1 MTTYS
6 SIPAWR
12 IPQAEEPGRLQS
24 MGLQR
29 VGHNWAR
36 MPHPRH
42 NWYYMACVFI
52 GLISLSIMS
61 SSFIHVVANGRVSF
75 FLWLNNVVLCSLFST
90 SLPALVISCLFNN
103 IHSDRYEVISL
114 WFWFAFPWWLKSSQ
128 YEHAKSLQSCLTLHN
143 PMDCS
148 PSGFSVHGILQA
160 RMLE

>member
-1 MTTYS
+1 
-6 SIPAWR
+6 
-12 IPQAEEPGRLQS
+12 
-24 MGLQR
+24 
-29 VGHNWAR
+29 

-114 WFWFAFPWWLKSSQ
+114 WF
-128 YEHAKSLQSCLTLHN
+128 
-143 PMDCS
+143 
-148 PSGFSVHGILQA
+148 
-160 RMLE
+160 